1 MVRAIWK
8 MQYQQQ
14 YPGIRDT
21 TTRGSIRCKTH
32 PSVPAANHRRSFY
45 WEMRGRGKGGR
56 LQKRAPRSIYMDT
69 ALNSVSFYCTGHTSA
84 FYPTKSQFFRSF
96 VPQKAGC
103 LVVESDFNMP
113 NEFDFLQHLAH
124 EVQTIQA
131 PVRSF
136 CWGHLLA
143 FQDPGSQ
150 FSQVHPT
157 GAF

>member
-1 MVRAIWK
+1 MEKI
-8 MQYQQQ
+8 
-14 YPGIRDT
+14 
-21 TTRGSIRCKTH
+21 
-32 PSVPAANHRRSFY
+32 
-45 WEMRGRGKGGR
+45 
-56 LQKRAPRSIYMDT
+56 
-69 ALNSVSFYCTGHTSA
+69 
-84 FYPTKSQFFRSF
+84 
-96 VPQKAGC
+96 
-103 LVVESDFNMP
+103 ESDFNTP